1 MQTYKNFM
9 GEDGFVWF
17 TGVVEDRNDPDAL
30 GRVRV
35 RCLGYHTEDLNDIPT
50 KDLPWAH
57 VMHSVSNPSMQGLG
71 HTPSFLVEGSWVIGF
86 FMDAKQKQQPV
97 IIGSLPGIPQELP
110 DYTKGF
116 NDPRSPFSSQPE
128 YAGTPT
134 YGPYP
139 VDDLDYDMPSG
150 HGLGES
156 DTNRLAQGEAA
167 ESHEALIKM
176 RENRQTSI
184 QTATQ
189 PNLTETSDEAVA
201 EERGSFD
208 EPHPRD
214 IDYDKVDGDDYG
226 IYRSGLYPYNHVF
239 ETESGHLTEF
249 DDTPGNERTLKYH
262 TAGTYEEII
271 ADGSKTTKVIGD
283 NFEIMMNDSNVY
295 ISGAVNLTIGGTV
308 RHLVKGDYHLE
319 VEGNYTQKIHKNFRR
334 KVGAGEIGGNVE
346 EEIFGSHAYNI
357 SGATRGRHGED
368 VDTIVGGNETRQVNG
383 TSDLSVRSNIF
394 TTSLTGNVD
403 LAASNNLSLSTTS
416 GILSA
421 KSGTTLNIKSGE
433 AMTIKSETTLTETVT
448 TNAIRTVGGTMSD
461 TVTGVGTITL
471 NGTGSEVTA
480 KNGSA
485 TNISLTTHTHTQGAD
500 SAGHTQATTN
510 APNA

>member
-1 MQTYKNFM
+1 MQEVYKHFM

-17 TGVVEDRNDPDAL
+17 TGVVEDRNDPTSL

-35 RCLGYHTEDLNDIPT
+35 RCLGFHTEDLNDIPT

-71 HTPSFLVEGSWVIGF
+71 HSPSFLVEGTWVIGF
-86 FMDAKQKQQPV
+86 FLDVKERQQPI
-97 IIGSLPGIPQELP
+97 IIGSLPGIPTRAP

-139 VDDLDYDMPSG
+139 VNKFDYKIPSG
-150 HGLGES
+150 HGLGEP
-156 DTNRLAQGEAA
+156 DTNRLAQGEAS
-167 ESHEALIKM
+167 ESHLALVKM
-176 RENRQTSI
+176 RENRQTGI

-189 PNLTETSDEAVA
+189 PNLTEVSDEAVA
-201 EERGSFD
+201 EDRGSFD

-214 IDYDKVDGDDYG
+214 IDYNSVDGDDYG
-226 IYRSGLYPYNHVF
+226 IYRGGLYPYNHVF
-239 ETESGHLTEF
+239 ESESGHLTEV
-249 DDTPGNERTLKYH
+249 DDTPGNERTMRYH

-271 ADGSKTTKVIGD
+271 ADGTKTTKVIGD
-283 NFEIMMNDSNVY
+283 NFEIIMQDSNVY
-295 ISGAVNLTIGGTV
+295 IGGSVNLTIGGTV

-368 VDTIVGGNETRQVNG
+368 VDIIVGGNETRQVNG

-394 TTSLTGNVD
+394 ATSLTGNID

-416 GILSA
+416 GIFSA

-448 TNAIRTVGGTMSD
+448 TNAVRTVGGTMSD
-461 TVTGVGTITL
+461 TITGVGTITMAAS
-471 NGTGSEVTA
+471 GSEVNA
-480 KNGSA
+480 SG
-485 TNISLTTHTHTQGAD
+485 ILLTQHTHTD
-500 SAGHTQATTN
+500 PAGLAGSETST
-510 APNA
+510 PN

>member
-1 MQTYKNFM
+1 MQAVYKHFM

-35 RCLGYHTEDLNDIPT
+35 RCLGYHSEDLNDIPT

-71 HTPSFLVEGSWVIGF
+71 HTPSFLVEGTWVVGF
-86 FMDAKQKQQPV
+86 FLDAIEKQQPM
-97 IIGSLPGIPQELP
+97 IIGSLPGIPKNKP
-110 DYTKGF
+110 NYKKGF

-139 VDDLDYDMPSG
+139 VDDFDYDMPSG
-150 HGLGES
+150 HGLGEP
-156 DTNRLAQGEAA
+156 DTNRLAQGEAS
-167 ESHEALIKM
+167 ESHLALVKM
-176 RENRQTSI
+176 RENRQTGI

-189 PNLTETSDEAVA
+189 PNLTEVSDEAVA

-214 IDYDKVDGDDYG
+214 IDYNSVDGDDYG
-226 IYRSGLYPYNHVF
+226 IYRGGLYPYNHVF
-239 ETESGHLTEF
+239 ESESGHLTEV
-249 DDTPGNERTLKYH
+249 DDTPGNERTMRYH

-271 ADGSKTTKVIGD
+271 ADGTKTTKVIGD
-283 NFEIMMNDSNVY
+283 NFEIIMQDSNVY
-295 ISGAVNLTIGGTV
+295 IGGAVNLTIGGTV

-368 VDTIVGGNETRQVNG
+368 VDIIVGGNETRQVNG

-394 TTSLTGNVD
+394 ATSLTGNID

-416 GILSA
+416 GIFSA

-448 TNAIRTVGGTMSD
+448 TNAVRTVGGTMSD
-461 TVTGVGTITL
+461 TITGVGTITMAAS
-471 NGTGSEVTA
+471 GSEVNA
-480 KNGSA
+480 SG
-485 TNISLTTHTHTQGAD
+485 ILLTQHTHTD
-500 SAGHTQATTN
+500 PAGLAGSETST
-510 APNA
+510 PN